1 MPVNPIT
8 RQADVKRMKRFINP
22 NTIMIVG
29 SAPNF
34 PDGAIDPIPE
44 LSTLAQRYKIGLHVD
59 CCLGSFIVAF
69 AKAAGLGDKIPKFD
83 FQLPGVTAISCDT
96 HKYAFCPKG
105 AFNLCRVALLTF
117 QAPLL
122 SCIVP
127 RNCAATSTTP

>member
-1 MPVNPIT
+1 
-8 RQADVKRMKRFINP
+8 MKRFINP

-44 LSTLAQRYKIGLHVD
+44 LSALAQRYKIGLHVD

-69 AKAAGLGDKIPKFD
+69 SKEAGYGDKIPKFD
-83 FQLPGVTAISCDT
+83 FELPGVTAISCDT

-105 AFNLCRVALLTF
+105 ESISALAQLTF
-117 QAPLL
+117 QVHPL
-122 SCIVP
+122 SCTGPGSFV
-127 RNCAATSTTP
+127 ATSTTP